1 MSRAEKRAFYQRVRK
16 LGYREFWQA
25 MDELHTRAYQLAEQ
39 HYQEAMDIVLTPR
52 QKAAVVAKAEE
63 IRELW
68 DGVFEISVDA
78 TADVENLVDES
89 AAFGIDC
96 RNGRCEF

>member
-1 MSRAEKRAFYQRVRK
+1 MSREEKRAFYQRVRR
-16 LGYREFWQA
+16 LNYHDFWRV
-25 MDELHTRAYQLAEQ
+25 MDELHTRAYQLAAK

-68 DGVFEISVDA
+68 DGIFEISVDA
-78 TADVENLVDES
+78 TADDGHLVDES
-89 AAFGIDC
+89 AVYGVDC

>member
-25 MDELHTRAYQLAEQ
+25 MDELHTRAYQLAAK
-39 HYQEAMDIVLTPR
+39 HYQEAMDIVLTPQ

-68 DGVFEISVDA
+68 DGVFEVSTDITGGDQ
-78 TADVENLVDES
+78 E
-89 AAFGIDC
+89 
-96 RNGRCEF
+96 

>member
-1 MSRAEKRAFYQRVRK
+1 MSREEKRAFYQRVRR
-16 LGYREFWQA
+16 LNYHDFWRV
-25 MDELHTRAYQLAEQ
+25 MDEMHTRAYQLAAK

-68 DGVFEISVDA
+68 DGVFEV
-78 TADVENLVDES
+78 TTDVTEERLVGES

-96 RNGRCEF
+96 RDGRCEF

>member
-16 LGYREFWQA
+16 LGYREFWQV
-25 MDELHTRAYQLAEQ
+25 MDELHTRAYELAAK
-39 HYQEAMDIVLTPR
+39 HYQEAMDIVLTQK

-68 DGVFEISVDA
+68 DGVFEVS
-78 TADVENLVDES
+78 TDVTGERLADES
-89 AAFGIDC
+89 AAYGIDC
-96 RNGRCEF
+96 PNGRCEW

>member
-16 LGYREFWQA
+16 LSYREFWQA
-25 MDELHTRAYQLAEQ
+25 MDELHTRAYQLAAK
-39 HYQEAMDIVLTPR
+39 HYQEAMDIVLTPK

-68 DGVFEISVDA
+68 DGVFEVS
-78 TADVENLVDES
+78 TDVTGNDVHLVDES
-89 AAFGIDC
+89 AVYGVDC

>member
-25 MDELHTRAYQLAEQ
+25 MDELHTRAYQLAAK

-68 DGVFEISVDA
+68 DGIYAVN
-78 TADVENLVDES
+78 TDVTEGVELDDP
-89 AAFGIDC
+89 G
-96 RNGRCEF
+96 GH

>member
-16 LGYREFWQA
+16 LGYRDFWQV
-25 MDELHTRAYQLAEQ
+25 MDELHTRAYELAAR
-39 HYQEAMDIVLTPR
+39 HYKEAMDILLTPR

-68 DGVFEISVDA
+68 DGIFAVKTDVTEEATTDA
-78 TADVENLVDES
+78 
-89 AAFGIDC
+89 G
-96 RNGRCEF
+96 

>member
-1 MSRAEKRAFYQRVRK
+1 MSRAEKRAFYQLVRK

-25 MDELHTRAYQLAEQ
+25 MDELHTRAYQLAAK
-39 HYQEAMDIVLTPR
+39 HYQEAMDIVLQPK

-68 DGVFEISVDA
+68 DGIFAVN
-78 TADVENLVDES
+78 TDVTEEVELDDP
-89 AAFGIDC
+89 G
-96 RNGRCEF
+96 GH

>member
-1 MSRAEKRAFYQRVRK
+1 MSREDKRAFYQRVRK

-25 MDELHTRAYQLAEQ
+25 MDELHARAYQLAAK

-68 DGVFEISVDA
+68 DGVFEVSVDA
-78 TADVENLVDES
+78 TADDGHLVDES
-89 AAFGIDC
+89 AVYGIDC
-96 RNGRCEF
+96 PNGRCEW